1 MTNGCILHLTFTH
14 PKGAPLLQ
22 WADTHNLPSIFE
34 GIQIPVLDY
43 LNDVGVDALGDVPEG
58 SAGGGGLHV
67 VDDVPDDGDA
77 DEEGDEEEALEEG
90 GGVGRGVGDH
100 GGLAQLE
107 DVEQSEVEDDKAPEE
122 SDDDEGGAEHG
133 EPADGLRVD
142 NVPDAPRD
150 RARGRDEIDEI
161 SRSLRSKTRARGP
174 RWRPL

>member
-1 MTNGCILHLTFTH
+1 MEFLLMHPILPKALVDEQLPLVRINDRNRQNITTATRCILHLTFTH

-77 DEEGDEEEALEEG
+77 DEQ
-90 GGVGRGVGDH
+90 R
-100 GGLAQLE
+100 
-107 DVEQSEVEDDKAPEE
+107 
-122 SDDDEGGAEHG
+122 
-133 EPADGLRVD
+133 
-142 NVPDAPRD
+142 
-150 RARGRDEIDEI
+150 
-161 SRSLRSKTRARGP
+161 
-174 RWRPL
+174 RWTSGTQPSFPPLKMTNLLLHWLG